1 MFNFS
6 YKTLIILKCEVKF
19 EQIFIALKL
28 MFKTFNNR
36 AIATLLILLV
46 GQANLFTSVAYS
58 QQINP
63 ITQNDARCNAQMKLL
78 LKASEGLLYTS
89 ESDYPFSYFSFSNTS
104 KLPTPQQFL
113 QLINQT
119 GQPIEQVKFD
129 DLFNRLT
136 KIQPGM
142 DEQQIKAAK
151 RYRVIEKVFKA
162 TFTDLTVYRVGT
174 IQIQI
179 YITGVNACGISG
191 LQTISIE
198 T

>member
-6 YKTLIILKCEVKF
+6 NKTLNILKSEVKF

-28 MFKTFNNR
+28 MFKTFNSK
-36 AIATLLILLV
+36 AIIPSLIVLI
-46 GQANLFTSVAYS
+46 GQQYAFTPVAYS
-58 QQINP
+58 QQINS

-78 LKASEGLLYTS
+78 LKTSEGLLYTS
-89 ESDYPFSYFSFSNTS
+89 ESDYSFSYFSFSNTS

-136 KIQPGM
+136 KIEPGM
-142 DEQQIKAAK
+142 DEQQIKVAK
-151 RYRVIEKVFKA
+151 RYRVLEKIFKA
-162 TFTDLTVYRVGT
+162 TFTDLTIYRVGT
-174 IQIQI
+174 IQVQV
-179 YITGVNACGISG
+179 YMTGVNSCGLGG
-191 LQTISIE
+191 LKTISIE

>member
-1 MFNFS
+1 MPKTDFELFS
-6 YKTLIILKCEVKF
+6 NLKQNIVSPR
-19 EQIFIALKL
+19 
-28 MFKTFNNR
+28 TFNK
-36 AIATLLILLV
+36 AIVPFLILLT
-46 GQANLFTSVAYS
+46 GQANLFTPVAYS

-63 ITQNDARCNAQMKLL
+63 ITQNDAKCAAQMKLL

-104 KLPTPQQFL
+104 RLPTPQQFL

-136 KIQPGM
+136 KIEPGM

-151 RYRVIEKVFKA
+151 RYRVLEKVFKA
-162 TFTDLTVYRVGT
+162 TFTDLTIYRVGT
-174 IQIQI
+174 IQIQV
-179 YITGVNACGISG
+179 YITGVNACGLSG
-191 LQTISIE
+191 LKTISIE

>member
-1 MFNFS
+1 MPETGFELFS
-6 YKTLIILKCEVKF
+6 ILRQNIIF
-19 EQIFIALKL
+19 PR
-28 MFKTFNNR
+28 TFNK
-36 AIATLLILLV
+36 AIAPFLILLT
-46 GQANLFTSVAYS
+46 GQANTFTPVAFS
-58 QQINP
+58 QQVHP
-63 ITQNDARCNAQMKLL
+63 ISQNDARCDAQMKLL

-89 ESDYPFSYFSFSNTS
+89 ESDYPFTYFFFSNTS
-104 KLPTPQQFL
+104 KLPTPKQFL

-136 KIQPGM
+136 KIESDM

-151 RYRVIEKVFKA
+151 RYRVLEKVFKA
-162 TFTDLTVYRVGT
+162 TFSDLTIYRVGT
-174 IQIQI
+174 IQVQV
-179 YITGVNACGISG
+179 YITGVNACGLSG